1 MFFGDKTNKKI
12 MGMLLV
18 FTILTITL
26 GCSTG
31 PSEADLEKA
40 KDYYNNGLDLM
51 SQGKYPESITEFDKS
66 LKIDPNNKEVWLN
79 KGLSLANQSK
89 YSESL
94 ESIDRSI
101 AIDQKYKEAWFYKG
115 RVYQQM
121 VKHSE
126 AVECFD
132 KAIAIDPNY
141 ADAWGFK
148 SASVMI
154 LGDFWGALAIMQRAQ
169 ELGFETDT
177 EQNVSENEPLTNTP
191 STIMGKGDD
200 VVSFDATGT
209 GIRVFT
215 INHMGTSGNFAV
227 WLKDSQGNTLNLLVN
242 EIGQYYGKKSHQLK
256 TGKYY
261 LDVTASGYWTIE
273 IQ

>member
-1 MFFGDKTNKKI
+1 MNKKMI
-12 MGMLLV
+12 SLLLV
-18 FTILTITL
+18 ILVVTLTL

-31 PSEADLEKA
+31 PSEADLQKA
-40 KDYYNNGLDLM
+40 QEYYNQGLNLM
-51 SQGKYPESITEFDKS
+51 DQGKYPEATAEFDKC

-79 KGLSLANQSK
+79 KGLSLANQLK

-148 SASVMI
+148 SASVMV
-154 LGDFWGALAIMQRAQ
+154 LGDFWGAIAIMQKA
-169 ELGFETDT
+169 ESLGFETDT
-177 EQNVSENEPLTNTP
+177 QQNESENEPMTNTP
-191 STIMGKGDD
+191 STLIGRGDD
-200 VVSFDATGT
+200 VVSFNTTGT

-215 INHMGTSGNFAV
+215 INHLGTSGNFAV
-227 WLKDSQGNTLNLLVN
+227 WLKDSQGNSLSLLVN
-242 EIGQYYGKKSHQLK
+242 EIGQYYGKKSYQLK

-261 LDVTASGYWTIE
+261 LDVSAEGTWTIE
-273 IQ
+273 IN